1 MRVTDFL
8 RALGVG
14 ALASVLAAPLS
25 AQTGSFPSR
34 PITLVVPFAAGG
46 GSDVM
51 ARVIAEPLSKRLGQP
66 VVIENKPGA
75 NASIGAE
82 FVAKSAPDGH
92 VWLHTTPGPHITNPF
107 LMAKMP
113 YDPAQLTPVAR
124 LGVFTHVLAVS
135 PSLPARSVAEL
146 VAYAKANPG
155 KLSFASAGVA
165 SGSHLAGE
173 HFKQLT
179 GIDAVHVPYK
189 GTGAAIQDLIGG
201 NVQMTIDTLA
211 ALGPSIK
218 AGRLRVL
225 AVGYSAR
232 DASIP
237 DVPTL
242 AETFPGFDSSPMN
255 YLSIRT
261 GTPKAIAE
269 RINREINAVL
279 GDAAIRDKLR
289 GMGVT
294 ATPSSADEI
303 ARQVESERV
312 RWGAIITK
320 SGLKPQ

>member
-1 MRVTDFL
+1 
-8 RALGVG
+8 
-14 ALASVLAAPLS
+14 
-25 AQTGSFPSR
+25 
-34 PITLVVPFAAGG
+34 
-46 GSDVM
+46 
-51 ARVIAEPLSKRLGQP
+51 
-66 VVIENKPGA
+66 
-75 NASIGAE
+75 
-82 FVAKSAPDGH
+82 
-92 VWLHTTPGPHITNPF
+92 
-107 LMAKMP
+107 
-113 YDPAQLTPVAR
+113 
-124 LGVFTHVLAVS
+124 
-135 PSLPARSVAEL
+135 
-146 VAYAKANPG
+146 
-155 KLSFASAGVA
+155 
-165 SGSHLAGE
+165 
-173 HFKQLT
+173 
-179 GIDAVHVPYK
+179 
-189 GTGAAIQDLIGG
+189 
-201 NVQMTIDTLA
+201 
-211 ALGPSIK
+211 
-218 AGRLRVL
+218 
-225 AVGYSAR
+225 VGYSAR